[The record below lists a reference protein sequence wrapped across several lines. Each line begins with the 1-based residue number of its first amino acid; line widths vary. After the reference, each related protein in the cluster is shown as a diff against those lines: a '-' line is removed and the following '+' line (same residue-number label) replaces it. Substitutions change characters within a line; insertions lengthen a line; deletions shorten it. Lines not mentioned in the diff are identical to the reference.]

1 MKQLIAFM
9 LTCAIWSTS
18 AAQGTASPAPLPRA
32 DVPAIK
38 VGDSWRWIRSDRRTG
53 QQEADTL
60 RTVKSVSATTIEGE
74 ENGGGY
80 VQSTT
85 LALLETPE
93 FKRSGDVRFL
103 DFPLE
108 VGKKW
113 SFAFTQA
120 GKTRPYERRWQYD
133 TEVVAYE
140 KVKVPA
146 GEFDAFK
153 IVSKGF
159 WNSLRDKNSGSG
171 TTINWYAPAA
181 RGVVKTEYDEGRN
194 STTTLL
200 SEIQLQP

>member
-1 MKQLIAFM
+1 MKQSIAFM
-9 LTCAIWSTS
+9 LTCAIWSTT
-18 AAQGTASPAPLPRA
+18 AAQGTASPTPSPRA
-32 DVPAIK
+32 DLPTIK

-85 LALLETPE
+85 LAVLETPE
-93 FKRSGDVRFL
+93 FKRSGDARFL

-113 SFAFTQA
+113 SFAYTQA
-120 GKTRPYERRWQYD
+120 GKTRPYEMRWQYE
-133 TEVVAYE
+133 TEIVAYE

-159 WNSLRDKNSGSG
+159 GNSLRGNYSGSA
-171 TTINWYAPAA
+171 TSTSWYAPAA
-181 RGVVKTEYDEGRN
+181 RGVVKIEYDEGRN
-194 STTTLL
+194 STTTVLTEL
-200 SEIQLQP
+200 QLQP